1 MFLPSWSEMWLV
13 LPVVAEKP
21 PTDVV
26 RALVAFYGVHDLG
39 WVVSKVDVHRSL
51 GALYSDL
58 TNIRGVRVSV
68 FGPRFENV

>member
-1 MFLPSWSEMWLV
+1 MWLV

-51 GALYSDL
+51 GAF
-58 TNIRGVRVSV
+58 V
-68 FGPRFENV
+68 FRPDQYQRR